1 MPEVMFPKL
10 HPHPRNRGPA
20 TDASDGTDGEQR
32 RRPDPG
38 DRPGRPVGS
47 RPRVQYAELAV
58 TSNFTFLTGGSH
70 PEEFVERAAAL
81 DHAAAAIADRN
92 SLAGI
97 VRAHVTA
104 KRLGLPLAIGSRLRF
119 TDGLT
124 PDILVFAASRVGY
137 ANLSTLL
144 TVGKRRAPKGECHLA
159 LHDLLAHQAG
169 LLAVVDPPPTL
180 GLIEHELALIAEL
193 GYAPF
198 FLTVHD
204 IVRFARGRGILC
216 QGRGSAANSAV
227 CYCLG
232 ITEVDPARMDMLF
245 ERFVSR
251 ERGEPPDIDV
261 DFEHQRR
268 EEVIQ
273 YIYRKYGRDRAALA
287 ADRDQLPAQERRA
300 RRRQGAGHSAGSGRP
315 PGAQHQLVG
324 RPVGAAGAAARG
336 RAGPVQ
342 PAGAASDAPGA

>member
-180 GLIEHELALIAEL
+180 DTQFVQLLEGLRQTFDDDRLSIACRMTMEQGDASRLQQLRSLADH
-193 GYAPF
+193 
-198 FLTVHD
+198 VH
-204 IVRFARGRGILC
+204 V
-216 QGRGSAANSAV
+216 
-227 CYCLG
+227 
-232 ITEVDPARMDMLF
+232 P
-245 ERFVSR
+245 
-251 ERGEPPDIDV
+251 
-261 DFEHQRR
+261 
-268 EEVIQ
+268 
-273 YIYRKYGRDRAALA
+273 LA
-287 ADRDQLPAQERRA
+287 ATNDVHYHRPERRPLQDVLTCI
-300 RRRQGAGHSAGSGRP
+300 RHGCTLDEAGLRLLPNAFSLDELHRTS
-315 PGAQHQLVG
+315 
-324 RPVGAAGAAARG
+324 
-336 RAGPVQ
+336 
-342 PAGAASDAPGA
+342 